1 MPFGGRNQD
10 DSGSD
15 SRRQPLASLHGMP
28 PLPDIGISTSAYAE
42 VFLAAALARVAEVA
56 SAVTSTTPCG

>member
-1 MPFGGRNQD
+1 
-10 DSGSD
+10 
-15 SRRQPLASLHGMP
+15 MP

-42 VFLAAALARVAEVA
+42 VFLAAALARVGEVA